1 MGPSLTVAFLAGC
14 ANVLITNPIWVV
26 ATRMQVTLGTYT
38 PCLQRPIS
46 IPAVPCCDL
55 ATQFLLQFSCLL

>member
-26 ATRMQVTLGTYT
+26 ATRMQVTIRTYNSC
-38 PCLQRPIS
+38 PQRPIS
-46 IPAVPCCDL
+46 IMFY
-55 ATQFLLQFSCLL
+55 TLLQSF

>member
-26 ATRMQVTLGTYT
+26 ATRMQVTFRTY
-38 PCLQRPIS
+38 PSCLQRPIS
-46 IPAVPCCDL
+46 ITCCTL
-55 ATQFLLQFSCLL
+55 P